1 MILFMAN
8 IGHPDP
14 AEYAPYYANYVG
26 NVTEDD
32 VVAAL
37 EAQARETAALLARVD
52 DDKAAYRYAPEK
64 WSVKQI
70 VGHVTD
76 AERIF
81 AYRALAVARGDK
93 NSLPGF
99 DENDYVSNADFD
111 RRSMRELAEEYA
123 AARQATLAMFR
134 GFSDEAWQRRGTA
147 NNVGVTT
154 RALAHIVLGHERHH
168 LKVLRERYGV
178 S

>member
-8 IGHPDP
+8 VGHPDP
-14 AEYAPYYANYVG
+14 AEYAPANASYVG

-37 EAQARETAALLARVD
+37 EAQTRETAALLARVD
-52 DDKAAYRYAPEK
+52 DEKAAYRYAPEK

-70 VGHVTD
+70 VGHITD
-76 AERIF
+76 GERVF
-81 AYRALAVARGDK
+81 GYRALAIARGDQA
-93 NSLPGF
+93 SLPGF
-99 DENDYVSNADFD
+99 DENDYMRNADFD
-111 RRSMRELAEEYA
+111 RRSLRELAEDYV
-123 AARQATLAMFR
+123 AARQATLSMFR

-147 NNVGVTT
+147 NNAGVTV
-154 RALAHIVLGHERHH
+154 RAIAHIVLGHERHH

>member
-8 IGHPDP
+8 VGHPDP
-14 AEYAPYYANYVG
+14 AEYAPAYANYVG

-52 DDKAAYRYAPEK
+52 DEKASHRYAPEK

-76 AERIF
+76 GERVF
-81 AYRALAVARGDK
+81 GYRALAIARGDQA
-93 NSLPGF
+93 SLPGF
-99 DENDYVSNADFD
+99 DENDYMRNADFD
-111 RRSMRELAEEYA
+111 RRSIRELTEEYA
-123 AARQATLAMFR
+123 AARQAMLTMFR
-134 GFSDEAWQRRGTA
+134 GFSDEAWQRRGIA
-147 NNVGVTT
+147 NNAGVTV

-168 LKVLRERYGV
+168 LNVLRERYGV